1 MEMFSFDTI
10 ALAVIAIACL
20 REVVSLLGLT
30 RSSAK
35 AA

>member
-10 ALAVIAIACL
+10 ALAVIAVAVL
-20 REVVSLLGLT
+20 REIVIRLPRGRVK
-30 RSSAK
+30 R